1 MDGEDI
7 MGAVSDVVSSVGDVV
22 GGALN
27 TVGNVI
33 DKAVSNP
40 LQTAA
45 IIATAVAAPEF
56 LPALGESAAA
66 TEGATG
72 LASLGESVLP
82 AAEAFGSGAGS
93 LATDAA
99 LASGAGASGTALG
112 DMAISGLGEVP
123 VAGSFTP
130 SQLAEALSTSAPTTD
145 YLGTQALGDVTTGA
159 VGSTATPSAL
169 GSFNPANI
177 SGIGIQAPELSTLGS
192 LGGTAAM
199 TAGTAGL
206 TAEQLA
212 NANLAGS
219 IGSNASSGL
228 GYLGGAES
236 LPSGTAGITG
246 VSPTTNWTD
255 FSKGLGQM
263 MGGQNPSNLA
273 TALYGGNL
281 DIGGVNMPKSNQP
294 AFTYTQQLPIQ
305 SASTDKTGT
314 PFLSGN
320 PQLLANLLKG

>member
-1 MDGEDI
+1 MDGEGL
-7 MGAVSDVVSSVGDVV
+7 MGAVSSVVDTVSDVV
-22 GGALN
+22 GGAIDIVSDVGSAIDDAVN
-27 TVGNVI
+27 DVVPGGWVTV
-33 DKAVSNP
+33 A
-40 LQTAA
+40 
-45 IIATAVAAPEF
+45 AVAAPFAIPEIG
-56 LPALGESAAA
+56 AAMGATEAAA
-66 TEGATG
+66 GTAAAETG
-72 LASLGESVLP
+72 LATLPESVLGADAAFATGSELAAP
-82 AAEAFGSGAGS
+82 AFAPSE
-93 LATDAA
+93 LAT
-99 LASGAGASGTALG
+99 
-112 DMAISGLGEVP
+112 
-123 VAGSFTP
+123 
-130 SQLAEALSTSAPTTD
+130 ALSTSAPTTD
-145 YLGTQALGDVTTGA
+145 YLGTQALGDATTGA

-169 GSFNPANI
+169 GSFNPANV

-199 TAGTAGL
+199 DVGTAGL

>member
-1 MDGEDI
+1 M
-7 MGAVSDVVSSVGDVV
+7 
-22 GGALN
+22 
-27 TVGNVI
+27 
-33 DKAVSNP
+33 
-40 LQTAA
+40 
-45 IIATAVAAPEF
+45 
-56 LPALGESAAA
+56 
-66 TEGATG
+66 
-72 LASLGESVLP
+72 
-82 AAEAFGSGAGS
+82 AFGTGAGTM
-93 LATDAA
+93 ATDAA
-99 LASGAGASGTALG
+99 LAAGAGASGTALG

-123 VAGSFTP
+123 VAESFTP
-130 SQLAEALSTSAPTTD
+130 SQLAEALSTSTPTTD
-145 YLGTQALGDVTTGA
+145 YLGTQALGDITTGA

-169 GSFNPANI
+169 GSFNPANV

-199 TAGTAGL
+199 DVGTAGL

-212 NANLAGS
+212 NANAAAQV
-219 IGSNASSGL
+219 GSNASSGL

-294 AFTYTQQLPIQ
+294 AFTYTQQQPIQ
-305 SASTDKTGT
+305 SASTDKTGV
-314 PFLSGN
+314 PFLSGS